1 MLAGKESA
9 QFDEDELLEE
19 LEALKEPKEREI
31 VGAEEFNN
39 IAEPKEE
46 PEFEEKAIEKASK
59 KSVRVAIAE

>member
-19 LEALKEPKEREI
+19 LEALKEPKKREI
-31 VGAEEFNN
+31 AAEEFKN